1 MAVHYISPFSITKN
15 IGGAINAAVEQL
27 SPIDE
32 DWIVLTDHD
41 VMFLLPD
48 SKKQL
53 EEILNTTQLDILAPM
68 TNRLAMP
75 YQLVSGMFDEYDIRE
90 HIKKATLVSALNYG
104 EVFET
109 RELLAAMVL
118 CFRYSTYKN
127 LGGFAEHSISFDS
140 MFCARAINANMRLGI
155 MTGIYLFHLYRM
167 WGDVEAKNN
176 YLHLLP

>member
-1 MAVHYISPFSITKN
+1 MIHYISPYSIVKN

-27 SPIDE
+27 SPKDE

-53 EEILNTTQLDILAPM
+53 EEILGTTQLDILAPL

-75 YQLVSGMFDEYDIRE
+75 YQLVSYMFDVFDIRE
-90 HIKKATLVSALNYG
+90 HIKMATYISTSSYG
-104 EVFET
+104 KVVET

-118 CFRYSTYKN
+118 CFRYDTYKK
-127 LGGFAEHSISFDS
+127 LGGFVEHSISFDS
-140 MFCARAINANMRLGI
+140 MFCARAINSNMRLGI